1 VFEKLFKWLS
11 EKVWWLLGLPALD
24 GLLAEPLSAWL
35 NADWPKEAEFVR
47 GRGSTPHWLA
57 LIFCAISFFVFKRT
71 YNATASDDGVRRLQR
86 RFGIGALVL
95 LILSANFLY
104 LDIPEEW
111 GSITTLRIQ
120 FTYLTYL
127 AGYIALGATL
137 ADKSAAAAAP
147 VSP

>member
-1 VFEKLFKWLS
+1 VFEKLFKCLS
-11 EKVWWLLGLPALD
+11 EKVWWLLGLPPLE

-57 LIFCAISFFVFKRT
+57 LVFCAISFFVFRRIYKA
-71 YNATASDDGVRRLQR
+71 ATSDDRVRRLQR
-86 RFGIGALVL
+86 RFGVAALVL
-95 LILSANFLY
+95 LFLSGNFLY

-111 GSITTLRIQ
+111 GRITTWRIQ

-127 AGYIALGATL
+127 TGYIALGATL
-137 ADKSAAAAAP
+137 AEK
-147 VSP
+147 